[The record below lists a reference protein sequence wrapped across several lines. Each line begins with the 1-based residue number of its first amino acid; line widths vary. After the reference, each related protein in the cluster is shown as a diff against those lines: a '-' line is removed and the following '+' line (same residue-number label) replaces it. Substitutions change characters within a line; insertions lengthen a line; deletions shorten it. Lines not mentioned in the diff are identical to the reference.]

1 MPIPATA
8 ATSSGTRTTL
18 SLSEY
23 SVCSRRWT
31 KACDIG
37 LSSTPGA
44 PQRTERA
51 AVQRRSGTAGE
62 SLEVRRRAVALVA
75 GEREARIA
83 RIERAHHRIA
93 MHLGQDRSR
102 ADRRHERIAPH
113 DGLER
118 SEEHTS
124 ELQSPCNLVCRLL
137 LE

>member
-37 LSSTPGA
+37 LSGIPGA

-51 AVQRRSGTAGE
+51 AVQGRRGTAGG
-62 SLEVRRRAVALVA
+62 SLEVRRRAVGLVA
-75 GEREARIA
+75 GRHDARVA
-83 RIERAHHRIA
+83 RIEHAAHCLA
-93 MHLGQDRSR
+93 L
-102 ADRRHERIAPH
+102 AVRRLAR
-113 DGLER
+113 R
-118 SEEHTS
+118 
-124 ELQSPCNLVCRLL
+124 
-137 LE
+137 

>member
-1 MPIPATA
+1 MPVPASA
-8 ATSSGTRTTL
+8 ETSAGIGTTL
-18 SLSEY
+18 SLSEN

-31 KACDIG
+31 KACDIR
-37 LSSTPGA
+37 LSSIPGA

-51 AVQRRSGTAGE
+51 AVQRRGGTAGE

-102 ADRRHERIAPH
+102 ADRRHERIAPPQ
-113 DGLER
+113 GPER
-118 SEEHTS
+118 
-124 ELQSPCNLVCRLL
+124 
-137 LE
+137 

>member
-37 LSSTPGA
+37 LSSIPGA

-51 AVQRRSGTAGE
+51 AVQRRRGTAGE

-83 RIERAHHRIA
+83 RIARAHHRLA
-93 MHLGQDRSR
+93 LHPGPDRNP
-102 ADRRHERIAPH
+102 ADPRHQRLAP
-113 DGLER
+113 
-118 SEEHTS
+118 
-124 ELQSPCNLVCRLL
+124 P
-137 LE
+137 

>member
-1 MPIPATA
+1 MLIPATA

-23 SVCSRRWT
+23 SVCTRRWT

-37 LSSTPGA
+37 LSGIPGA

-51 AVQRRSGTAGE
+51 AVQGRRGTAGE

-75 GEREARIA
+75 GERGARIA
-83 RIERAHHRIA
+83 PIEPAHHRIA
-93 MHLGQDRSR
+93 MPPSPDRSR
-102 ADRRHERIAPH
+102 ADRRPPRITPH

-118 SEEHTS
+118 AR
-124 ELQSPCNLVCRLL
+124 P
-137 LE
+137 

>member
-8 ATSSGTRTTL
+8 ATSSGTRRTL
-18 SLSEY
+18 ALSEY

-75 GEREARIA
+75 GERETPIG

-93 MHLGQDRSR
+93 MHLRQDRNR
-102 ADRRHERIAPH
+102 ADRPHERIAPH
-113 DGLER
+113 DGLEPTR
-118 SEEHTS
+118 HRQGPAPPRTNP
-124 ELQSPCNLVCRLL
+124 LRPHL
-137 LE
+137 